1 MKLNV
6 CVHFIMPAIAFWKL
20 QVAEC
25 LTFSCQAFSCW
36 DNKCLSSFAHSGGC
50 RLQTAG
56 ARWSLNTIPI
66 RTPVLVAPLWL
77 ASLHA
82 RNLLLSN
89 IYTQLE
95 RQMYHNFSDAL
106 PLHLESLCIF
116 VCVFL
121 GVLGEGVCFLT
132 KKKGGGGGR
141 LNYSGVKFS
150 LHLFYP
156 GVSGGGWC
164 GWLQPL
170 ESLHRSFSD
179 GRQVNAAE
187 FLFHFFTR
195 GWNADLPS
203 ELWQSKSRG
212 VRRGDTGG
220 RWRHVIHNRQTKRS
234 MWFRLKHDEK
244 KNDFF

>member
-1 MKLNV
+1 MDSSCWWSRNLVNTGAGSKPNESSQPASSILSCSPEYLLWLVLVPPQWTHTSDRHTRIHNNNNISLKKKSKMKLNV

-106 PLHLESLCIF
+106 PLHLEPLCIF
-116 VCVFL
+116 VCVFW

-132 KKKGGGGGR
+132 KKKGGGAK
-141 LNYSGVKFS
+141 L
-150 LHLFYP
+150 
-156 GVSGGGWC
+156 
-164 GWLQPL
+164 
-170 ESLHRSFSD
+170 
-179 GRQVNAAE
+179 
-187 FLFHFFTR
+187 
-195 GWNADLPS
+195 
-203 ELWQSKSRG
+203 
-212 VRRGDTGG
+212 
-220 RWRHVIHNRQTKRS
+220 
-234 MWFRLKHDEK
+234 
-244 KNDFF
+244 